1 MKKIF
6 STSLMALAVSSLV
19 LVSCSDDEPDIVV
32 VDGNGNNNEGASLSA
47 NISSDMTLTADTVWN
62 LNGRITVEPGATLTI
77 EAGAVLKFAV
87 GNGANAS
94 SLVVARGATL
104 NAMGTADAPIIMTS
118 QADLIGLGAL
128 SSPNLDQNDRGL
140 WGGLILLGNAPISAD
155 ADEQQIEG
163 IPASDT
169 NGLYGGDDP
178 NDSSGT
184 IRYVSIRHAGT
195 ELAPGNELNGLTL
208 GGVGSGTTIEF
219 IEVVANSDDAIEFF
233 GGNVNASN
241 LIVWAQGDDGID
253 IDQAYSGTVS
263 NAAVVLGVESDHA
276 LEIDGPEGALDGAF
290 ILDGITLIGNQEASG
305 GEYAD
310 YRDGAQG
317 ATNNVFARG
326 FVLGSSDVELSANN
340 TAQSFLDGTL
350 SFDNWV
356 IGDNA
361 PDPANLIFVE
371 DPDDDDGE
379 VALILNP
386 DFTTQAATWTSAGT
400 DGGANLDAFSGWS
413 ITALSGA
420 LKF

>member
-6 STSLMALAVSSLV
+6 FTSLMALAVSSLV

-94 SLVVARGATL
+94 SLVVARGGTL